1 MSKPDSIRS
10 NADLSC
16 SAELRKQDDRAPE
29 TSKERVQKYLLD
41 LFAVVG
47 MSLLLFWGAWL
58 RYLEVAATQSSEP
71 TRYRCYAVAF
81 WKGISRVSP
90 GCSFVKTDTSTAL
103 IHQMQ
108 LWGFPGFLVKL
119 VESQSP
125 TSPLHALPHEYP
137 LLTIIPFTLVAF
149 VSTKWYFV
157 AFAIMMAFV
166 AGAVYFLIKRYK
178 STGAALAFAFYL
190 VIGSWATAL
199 ARFDLI
205 PAALTLGTVI
215 LAERAKWKWAFAL
228 LALATMFKFYAL
240 VLILPVFIAQQQQYS
255 GSKWYAWRRWDGIT
269 MFVCVC
275 MGVTALSLVL
285 SVDGTLGPLSY
296 FSYRPIQVESHPAG
310 ILWIASFIGYSLDF
324 DYSFGSGNVLS
335 PLSSQVSLVFTLCFI
350 LGLMAV
356 YWLQWRGRLNPA
368 LACLLTLLVVI
379 VTGKVF
385 SPQYL
390 IWATPFVAY
399 VGKSSWKWL
408 VGWGSVGLLTTF
420 IYPHIYTVASAT
432 PGVISVGQIPEFYP
446 SVLARGFIILAI
458 IAIVCWG
465 RLIKWRQQ
473 EGADI
478 PENLP
483 FTGQG

>member
-1 MSKPDSIRS
+1 MSK
-10 NADLSC
+10 LQ
-16 SAELRKQDDRAPE
+16 KQDNQVPE
-29 TSKERVQKYLLD
+29 TTKEHLQQYLLD

-58 RYLEVAATQSSEP
+58 RYLAVAATESSEP

-90 GCSFVKTDTSTAL
+90 GCSFVKTNTSAAL

-108 LWGFPGFLVKL
+108 LWRIPGFLVKL
-119 VESQSP
+119 VESQSSI
-125 TSPLHALPHEYP
+125 SPLHALPHEYP

-166 AGAVYFLIKRYK
+166 AGAVYFLLKRHK

-205 PAALTLGTVI
+205 PAALTIGTVI

-228 LALATMFKFYAL
+228 LALATLLKFYAL
-240 VLILPVFIAQQQQYS
+240 VLILPVFIAQQKQFG
-255 GSKWYAWRRWDGIT
+255 GSKWCAWRRWDGIT
-269 MFVCVC
+269 MFVFVC
-275 MGVTALSLVL
+275 MVVTTFSLVL

-296 FSYRPIQVESHPAG
+296 FSYRPIQVESFPAG
-310 ILWIASFIGYSLDF
+310 VLWIASFIGYSLGF
-324 DYSFGSGNVLS
+324 DYSFGSGNVIS
-335 PLSSQVSLVFTLCFI
+335 PLSSQVSLAFTLCFV
-350 LGLMAV
+350 LGLLVV
-356 YWLQWRGRLNPA
+356 YWLQCRGRLNLA
-368 LACLLTLLVVI
+368 LACLLSLLVVI
-379 VTGKVF
+379 VTSKVF

-390 IWATPFVAY
+390 IWVTPFVAY
-399 VGKSSWKWL
+399 VGKSHWKWL
-408 VGWGSVGLLTTF
+408 VSWGGVGLLTTF

-432 PGVISVGQIPEFYP
+432 PGVISAGQVPEFYP

-458 IAIVCWG
+458 IGFTYWN
-465 RLIKWRQQ
+465 RLFEW
-473 EGADI
+473 
-478 PENLP
+478 
-483 FTGQG
+483 

>member
-1 MSKPDSIRS
+1 MSRLDNIINTTSLHS
-10 NADLSC
+10 D
-16 SAELRKQDDRAPE
+16 AELQKQEKQVPE
-29 TSKERVQKYLLD
+29 TSKEPLQRYLLH
-41 LFAVVG
+41 LFAAVG

-58 RYLEVAATQSSEP
+58 RYLAVAATESSEP

-90 GCSFVKTDTSTAL
+90 GCSFVKTNTSAAVL

-119 VESQSP
+119 VESQSS

-137 LLTIIPFTLVAF
+137 LLAIIPFTLVAF

-157 AFAIMMAFV
+157 AFAMMMACV
-166 AGAVYFLIKRYK
+166 AGAVYFLLKRHK

-205 PAALTLGTVI
+205 PAALTIGTVI
-215 LAERAKWKWAFAL
+215 LAERAKWRWAFAL
-228 LALATMFKFYAL
+228 LALATLLKFYAL
-240 VLILPVFIAQQQQYS
+240 VLILPIFIAQQRQFG
-255 GSKWYAWRRWDGIT
+255 GSKWYARRRWDGIT
-269 MFVCVC
+269 MFVFVC
-275 MGVTALSLVL
+275 MVVTAFSLVL

-296 FSYRPIQVESHPAG
+296 FSYRPIQVESFPAG
-310 ILWIASFIGYSLDF
+310 VLWIASFIGYSLGF

-335 PLSSQVSLVFTLCFI
+335 PVSSQVSLAFTLCFI
-350 LGLMAV
+350 LGLLAI
-356 YWLQWRGRLNPA
+356 YWLQWRGRLSLA
-368 LACLLTLLVVI
+368 LTCLLTLLVVI

-390 IWATPFVAY
+390 IWVTPFVAY
-399 VGKSSWKWL
+399 VGKSNWKWL
-408 VGWGSVGLLTTF
+408 VSWGSVGLLTTF

-432 PGVISVGQIPEFYP
+432 PGVISVGQVPEFYP

-458 IAIVCWG
+458 IGFIYWMNG
-465 RLIKWRQQ
+465 DSEKLPGIQ
-473 EGADI
+473 
-478 PENLP
+478 ENLP
-483 FTGQG
+483 LTQIRL

>member
-1 MSKPDSIRS
+1 MFNLGDGISTTDQHPT
-10 NADLSC
+10 
-16 SAELRKQDDRAPE
+16 AELQKQDSRALE
-29 TSKERVQKYLLD
+29 TKERVQKYLLH
-41 LFAVVG
+41 LFAVAG
-47 MSLLLFWGAWL
+47 MGLLLFWGAWL
-58 RYLEVAATQSSEP
+58 RYQAVAATESSEP

-90 GCSFVKTDTSTAL
+90 GCSFVKVNTSAAL

-108 LWGFPGFLVKL
+108 LWGFPDLLVNL
-119 VESQSP
+119 VESQPS

-166 AGAVYFLIKRYK
+166 AGVMYFLLKRYK

-205 PAALTLGTVI
+205 PAALTIGTVI
-215 LAERAKWKWAFAL
+215 LAERAKWRWAFAL
-228 LALATMFKFYAL
+228 LALATLLKFYAL
-240 VLILPVFIAQQQQYS
+240 VLILPVFIAQQQQFS

-269 MFVCVC
+269 MFVFVC
-275 MGVTALSLVL
+275 MVVTAFSLVL

-296 FSYRPIQVESHPAG
+296 FGYRPIQVESFPAG
-310 ILWIASFIGYSLDF
+310 VLWLASFIGYPLGF

-335 PLSSQVSLVFTLCFI
+335 PLSAQISLAFTLCFV
-350 LGLMAV
+350 LGLLII
-356 YWLQWRGRLNPA
+356 YWLQWRGRLNLA

-390 IWATPFVAY
+390 IWVTPFVAY
-399 VGKSSWKWL
+399 VGKSNWKWL
-408 VGWGSVGLLTTF
+408 VSWGSVGLLTTF
-420 IYPHIYTVASAT
+420 IYPHIYTIASAT

-446 SVLARGFIILAI
+446 SVLGRGVIILAI
-458 IAIVCWG
+458 LGFTYWNKLFA
-465 RLIKWRQQ
+465 WRQR
-473 EGADI
+473 AV
-478 PENLP
+478 
-483 FTGQG
+483 T

>member
-1 MSKPDSIRS
+1 MAMSRLDTIISTIHQHS
-10 NADLSC
+10 
-16 SAELRKQDDRAPE
+16 SAKLLKQDNQAPE
-29 TSKERVQKYLLD
+29 TSKEPLQRYLLH

-58 RYLEVAATQSSEP
+58 RYLAVAATESSEP

-90 GCSFVKTDTSTAL
+90 GCAFVKMNTSSAL

-108 LWGFPGFLVKL
+108 LWGFPDVLVNL
-119 VESQSP
+119 VESQSS

-149 VSTKWYFV
+149 VSTKWYFF

-166 AGAVYFLIKRYK
+166 AGAMYFLLKRHK
-178 STGAALAFAFYL
+178 STGTALAFAFYL

-205 PAALTLGTVI
+205 PAALTTGTVI
-215 LAERAKWKWAFAL
+215 LADRAKWRWAFAL
-228 LALATMFKFYAL
+228 LALATLLKFYAI
-240 VLILPVFIAQQQQYS
+240 VLILPAFIAQQQQFS

-269 MFVCVC
+269 MFVFVC
-275 MGVTALSLVL
+275 MVVTAFSLIL

-296 FSYRPIQVESHPAG
+296 FGYRPIQVESFPAG
-310 ILWIASFIGYSLDF
+310 VLWLTSFIGYPLDF

-335 PLSSQVSLVFTLCFI
+335 SLAAQISLAFTLCFV
-350 LGLMAV
+350 LGLLVV
-356 YWLQWRGRLNPA
+356 YWLQWRGRLNLA

-390 IWATPFVAY
+390 IWVTPFVAY
-399 VGKSSWKWL
+399 VGRNNWKWL
-408 VGWGSVGLLTTF
+408 VSWGSVGLLTTF
-420 IYPHIYTVASAT
+420 IYPHIYTIASAT

-446 SVLARGFIILAI
+446 SVLGRGVIILAI
-458 IAIVCWG
+458 LGFTYWN
-465 RLIKWRQQ
+465 KWFEWRQQ
-473 EGADI
+473 VA
-478 PENLP
+478 
-483 FTGQG
+483 T